1 MQVRR
6 LVGAQECVLA
16 GRWACHP
23 SRRAY
28 GSVCVHATGMLGG
41 RPCGQTCRQADGQA
55 RARAGR
61 SGYVGAGGCVCHV
74 VIAIAA
80 AAIVV
85 ASSIAAAV
93 AVLPPQLQSPQL
105 PWQCRRHWRC
115 VIGSRSPLLRCPSV
129 VGQQRQARPYCL
141 NAQRGMGGGRRWQR
155 EGEVRAT

>member
-1 MQVRR
+1 MCA
-6 LVGAQECVLA
+6 GAQ
-16 GRWACHP
+16 AC
-23 SRRAY
+23 RRA
-28 GSVCVHATGMLGG
+28 GVRT
-41 RPCGQTCRQADGQA
+41 CGQM
-55 RARAGR
+55 
-61 SGYVGAGGCVCHV
+61 GAGGCVCHV

-115 VIGSRSPLLRCPSV
+115 VIGSRSPLLRCRSV

-141 NAQRGMGGGRRWQR
+141 NMLSAAW
-155 EGEVRAT
+155 GEVGDGKERVR